1 MDTYFEDLLRILAR
15 WRAEHARVLDQAATI
30 NLARVRVIAPLVAV
44 LNAVH
49 VLVFLV
55 QVPKTPADTAAYR
68 WSLALLLIHLVM
80 GLTMLGAALLARHL
94 HRTHRSRWA
103 QELAIGLAATS
114 MAFATAVACAD
125 QLVTPNITPFL
136 ITCAVVGVALYIR
149 PGVSAVLYLLTYA
162 LFYVAIGIT
171 QHAPAQLLS
180 NRLNGVTACL
190 MGALLSVL
198 LWRKFTTITLQ
209 QGLLE
214 KANAELQSKQR
225 ELERVTRQDGLTG
238 LFNRNTFVELTRRE
252 LDRAQRQGSAT
263 TILLLD
269 LDHFKHVND
278 TWGHPAGDAVLR
290 HVAALAASTV
300 RSTDLVGRL
309 GGEEFIVLLPNTS
322 VQAARNLAEKLRQRI
337 ASSPVQWEQLSIPI
351 TTSLGL
357 AGTTAQEKRD
367 FDRLYTDADKAL
379 YLAKQRGRNRV
390 VCAGAES
397 SLQTE

>member
-1 MDTYFEDLLRILAR
+1 MHTHLQDLLNVLAR
-15 WRAEHARVLDQAATI
+15 WRAEHVRVLDQAATI
-30 NLARVRVIAPLVAV
+30 NLDRVRAIAPLVAA

-55 QVPKTPADTAAYR
+55 QVLGTPAGTTTHR
-68 WSLALLLIHLVM
+68 WALGLLLTHLVM
-80 GLTMLGAALLARHL
+80 GLSMLGAALLARHW
-94 HRTHRSRWA
+94 HRTHQSRRG
-103 QELAIGLAATS
+103 QELAVGLAATS
-114 MAFATAVACAD
+114 MAFAIAVACVD
-125 QLVTPNITPFL
+125 QWVTPNITPFL
-136 ITCAVVGVALYIR
+136 ITCAVAGVALYIR
-149 PGVSAVLYLLTYA
+149 PRVSAALYLVAYA
-162 LFYVAIGIT
+162 VFYFAIGLT
-171 QHAPAQLLS
+171 QHEPAQLLS

-214 KANAELQSKQR
+214 KANAELQIKQR
-225 ELERVTRQDGLTG
+225 ELERITRQDGLTG

-252 LDRAQRQGSAT
+252 LDRAQRQGSPT

-290 HVAALAASTV
+290 HVATLAATTV

-309 GGEEFIVLLPNTS
+309 GGEEFIVLLPNTT

-337 ASSPVQWEQLSIPI
+337 EASPAAWEQATIPI
-351 TTSLGL
+351 TTSIGL
-357 AGTTAQEKRD
+357 SGTTAQEKRD
-367 FDRLYTDADKAL
+367 FDRLYSDADKAL
-379 YLAKQRGRNRV
+379 YVAKQKGRNRV
-390 VCAGAES
+390 V
-397 SLQTE
+397 

>member
-1 MDTYFEDLLRILAR
+1 MNTHFQALLRVFAR
-15 WRAEHARVLDQAATI
+15 WRSEHVQVLDQAATI
-30 NLARVRVIAPLVAV
+30 NLDRVRIITPLVAS

-55 QVPKTPADTAAYR
+55 QLLRTPVDTTAYR
-68 WSLALLLIHLVM
+68 WAQGLMFTHLIM
-80 GLTMLGAALLARHL
+80 GVTMLGAALLARHW
-94 HRTHRSRWA
+94 HRTHQSRRG
-103 QELAIGLAATS
+103 QELAVGLAATS
-114 MAFATAVACAD
+114 MMFAIAVTCVD

-136 ITCAVVGVALYIR
+136 ITCAVAGVTLYVRPRVSAALY
-149 PGVSAVLYLLTYA
+149 VAAFAV
-162 LFYVAIGIT
+162 FYVAMGIT
-171 QHAPAQLLS
+171 QQDPAQLLS
-180 NRLNGVTACL
+180 NRLNGITACL
-190 MGALLSVL
+190 MGAMLSVL
-198 LWRKFTTITLQ
+198 MWRKFTTITLQ

-214 KANAELQSKQR
+214 KANTELQSKQR

-263 TILLLD
+263 AVLLLD
-269 LDHFKHVND
+269 LDLFKHVND

-290 HVAALAASTV
+290 HVAALAANTV

-337 ASSPVQWEQLSIPI
+337 ESSPVPWEKLLIPI
-351 TTSLGL
+351 TTSVGL

-367 FDRLYTDADKAL
+367 FDRLYSDADRAL
-379 YLAKQRGRNRV
+379 YRAKQQGRNRV
-390 VCAGAES
+390 VCS
-397 SLQTE
+397 Q